1 MEIGKG
7 EICTI
12 IRSAVEEAS
21 EEAVRVCIV
30 SVMGGAGEFKEQDD
44 KETFQPGK
52 GEGS

>member
-1 MEIGKG
+1 MEIGKYSAGLG

-30 SVMGGAGEFKEQDD
+30 SVMGGAGGIQ
-44 KETFQPGK
+44 GA
-52 GEGS
+52 G